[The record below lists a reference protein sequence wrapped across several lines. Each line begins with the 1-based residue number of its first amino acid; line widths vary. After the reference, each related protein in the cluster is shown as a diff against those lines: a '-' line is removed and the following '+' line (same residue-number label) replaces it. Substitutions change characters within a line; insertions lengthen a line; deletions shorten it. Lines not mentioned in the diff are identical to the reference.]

1 MNNKNNYLQFEEIAH
16 EHGKVIVFTV
26 FGRTKINLAGRELLD
41 SMTQVINEVAKD
53 PDVRCAILQG
63 NSSEALIGG
72 ADLKELGSLQQE
84 SAAEF
89 VNAIHLVCKAIREFP
104 VPVIGR
110 LQGYCLGGGLEIAA
124 ACDFRVADQSAV
136 LGMPEVKVG
145 VPSVVEAVLLPQLI
159 GWGETREL
167 VFRGNLIDAAEA
179 YRIGL
184 IEQLAERDDIDSIV
198 AACVEDILEAAP
210 GAIRNQ
216 KSLCGQWE
224 KLSIDDAIVAS
235 LSAFEEAYQT
245 GEPEKYVG
253 AFFARNKK

>member
-1 MNNKNNYLQFEEIAH
+1 MNDMSYYLKREDIQH
-16 EHGKVIVFTV
+16 ERGKIIVFTV
-26 FGRTKINLAGRELLD
+26 CGRTKINLAGRELLD
-41 SMTQVINEVAKD
+41 SMTEVINDAAAD

-63 NSSEALIGG
+63 NSSDALIGG
-72 ADLKELGSLQQE
+72 ADLKELGSLKQG

-89 VNAIHLVCKAIREFP
+89 VNAIHLVCAAIRAFP

-110 LQGYCLGGGLEIAA
+110 LQGYCIGGGLEIAA
-124 ACDFRVADQSAV
+124 ACDFRIADGTAM

-159 GWGETREL
+159 GWGKTREL

-184 IEQLAERDDIDSIV
+184 VEHLAQNDDIDSII

-216 KSLCGQWE
+216 KSLIGQWE
-224 KLSIDDAIVAS
+224 QLSIDDAIDAS
-235 LSAFEEAYQT
+235 FTAFEEAYET
-245 GEPEKYVG
+245 DEPAQYVA
-253 AFFARNKK
+253 AFFAKNNK